1 MKKLT
6 EKILAY
12 RWLIILFVI
21 ISTVFAGYE
30 IKNLSIDADI
40 LRSLPDDDQ
49 DAALLKRIGE
59 KFGGNSMGII
69 ILETEDVYRTTVL
82 EHVRA
87 ITDTL
92 GQIEGI
98 SSVTSLTNIINIK
111 GKESGFEIGR
121 LVDEY
126 DLPETPEAFEKLK
139 NDVWANE
146 MYRGSIVSEDG
157 TATVIIFT
165 LRDSADVRAVAHAV
179 IDKTQALN
187 IPEKL
192 YYIGSPMLINYISDL
207 MRGDLMRLLP
217 IAFLLI
223 AFILLMSFK
232 TAEGVIMPL
241 LTAVIAIVWTLGIM
255 AFFDYKMSMISNN
268 IPIILLAV
276 GTAYTIHVLNR
287 INQLRITDHETAI
300 RKALEYVMIP
310 VLLAAVTTIIGFI
323 SFIFGAYLDM
333 IIDFGIFT
341 AIGTFFAC
349 LLSIFFMPALLD
361 ATTSKKRNKD
371 LLPGKI
377 KKSFL
382 SDKFLFQLKT
392 LLFKHPK
399 YVLTT
404 WSILILFSIVGIFF
418 IKRSVDIQDYFE
430 KGNPTREAERI
441 MVEKFGGTKPVFVLF
456 EGDMQNPEVLK
467 TMYKTGEYM
476 EKSPDI
482 YTTQSLADL
491 IAQLNEAISDDTGI
505 PDEQEKIEQLWFLLD
520 GNDVLKRFV
529 SEDLKEGII
538 ISKFKSPDN
547 KSKKV
552 FAEYMNTF
560 IKQNSTEDCR
570 ISITGMPFVDITMDR
585 SLINSQIASITI
597 AVIFSILLVSL
608 ILRSVSSGF
617 FSAIPII
624 ATIAIL
630 FGVMGLTGIP
640 LNIATVLVASVA
652 LGIGIDYSIHIIS
665 HFKHLYNITG
675 NARVAIEETIMISG
689 KAIIINMISVS
700 AGFLIL
706 VFSDMVPL
714 QYFGL
719 LIALSM
725 VGSSLGAMTLL
736 PVILILSYRKKNK
749 THFKTEL

>member
-1 MKKLT
+1 VKKLT

-69 ILETEDVYRTTVL
+69 ILETEDVYRTSVL

-179 IDKTQALN
+179 IDKTQSLN
-187 IPEKL
+187 IPEKF

-207 MRGDLMRLLP
+207 MRGDLIRLLP

-232 TAEGVIMPL
+232 TLEGVIMPL

-333 IIDFGIFT
+333 IMDFGIFT

-361 ATTSKKRNKD
+361 ATTSKKRKKD

-382 SDKFLFQLKT
+382 SDKLLSQLKT

-491 IAQLNEAISDDTGI
+491 IAQLNEAISDDSGI

-736 PVILILSYRKKNK
+736 PVILILSYRKKNS